1 MRATRGERRRQ
12 AGWVEPW
19 LLAAFIVLALV
30 PVGCDVFDQVAL
42 YDQPWAY
49 WCAYA
54 LPPSPQS
61 IAAQCAP
68 NRRAWPPSPQILTTD
83 TG

>member
-1 MRATRGERRRQ
+1 MRATRCERRRQ

-61 IAAQCAP
+61 K
-68 NRRAWPPSPQILTTD
+68 PPSVPR
-83 TG
+83 TGGHGRPAPRS